1 MSDVD
6 ANGNAVNTF
15 LPSFSTRGNKNT
27 TDIRRLVR
35 SNDGDTVVS
44 LDAPGQFIGNTI
56 ATAKYQ
62 TVADLTGVQ
71 TCNQGVEIVV
81 HANTLAPPQFTMK
94 GAVRISS
101 GATGSYSESDRSG
114 LFFINTHANGS
125 HPDELKE
132 ESVFI
137 PTQDLTK
144 IQITTVP
151 GSVLGEFN
159 SSPALAGYLEF
170 RIS

>member
-44 LDAPGQFIGNTI
+44 LNAPGAFVGNSIG
-56 ATAKYQ
+56 KYQ
-62 TVADLTGVQ
+62 TVADMTGVT

-81 HANTLAPPQFTMK
+81 HANTLNPPQFTMK

-101 GATGSYSESDRSG
+101 GATGAYSESDRSG
-114 LFFINTHANGS
+114 LFFINTHANGT
-125 HPDELKE
+125 HTDELKE
-132 ESVFI
+132 ESIFI
-137 PTQDLTK
+137 PTTDLSK

-151 GSVLGEFN
+151 GSALGAFN
-159 SSPALAGYLEF
+159 AAPSLAGYLEF